1 MSGRLAATMR
11 GARPLRDRPARILL
25 VVLAV
30 ALAVVATGL
39 IVRTV
44 RAQEPARWRPM
55 LLAHASDV
63 RPPPPPADGSADD
76 RRELDAVV
84 AAQTSLAV
92 SALTIERWTTA
103 SAAVRWNEI
112 LLDTVRVAR
121 SNPVR
126 TARAL
131 ALLNAAMYDAVIAV
145 CDAKLAYPRSAPAE
159 RDRRISTN
167 GPLDDL
173 SSYASIDAAIGAAA
187 VAVLSGLDPGRAR
200 DFERHALEAERV
212 RLAIGANTASD
223 IGAGRSIGAAV
234 GALALARGRSDGS
247 DAVWPVAWRDEPG
260 TWSSAR
266 AFRND
271 VPLEAM
277 AGTWRPWL
285 MASGSQ
291 FRPGPPPEIG
301 SPQWQAETAEVERV
315 NRELTDDQ
323 VRIARF
329 WNDGPG
335 TDTPPGHWVR
345 IAIEHIGR
353 AGLSTPDAVRVL
365 AHLALAQA
373 DSFIACWDAKYH
385 YWTERPIGRIPG
397 FASTIVTPNFPA
409 YVSGHSTV
417 SGASAAVLSAF
428 FPADAAA
435 IEALAEEAA
444 VSRLYGGIHWRSDNE
459 VGLVVGRQVGE
470 LAVARARADGD
481 LGWR

>member
-1 MSGRLAATMR
+1 MSDRPAATML
-11 GARPLRDRPARILL
+11 GARPVRDRPVRILL
-25 VVLAV
+25 IALAV

-55 LLAHASDV
+55 LLARASDV

-76 RRELDAVV
+76 RRELDEVV

-92 SALTIERWTTA
+92 SILTIERWTTA
-103 SAAVRWNEI
+103 SAVIRWNEI
-112 LLDTVRVAR
+112 LLDTVRVANT
-121 SNPVR
+121 NPVR
-126 TARAL
+126 TARTL

-145 CDAKLAYPRSAPAE
+145 CDAKLAYRRSAPAE
-159 RDRRISTN
+159 RDRRIVAG

-173 SSYASIDAAIGAAA
+173 SSYASIDAAIAAAA
-187 VAVLSGLDPGRAR
+187 VTVLSGLDPGRAR

-223 IGAGRSIGAAV
+223 LAAGRSIGAAV

-260 TWSSAR
+260 AWSPAR

-291 FRPGPPPEIG
+291 FRPGPPPAID

-315 NRELTDDQ
+315 DRELTDDQ

-329 WNDGPG
+329 WNDGRG

-345 IAIEHIGR
+345 IAIDHIGR
-353 AGLSTPDAVRVL
+353 ARLSTPDAVRVL

-417 SGASAAVLSAF
+417 SGASATVLAAF
-428 FPADAAA
+428 FPAEAAA

-459 VGLVVGRQVGE
+459 VGLVVGRQVGG
-470 LAVARARADGD
+470 LAVARAQADGD